1 MYIPL
6 RSTDSGRDAQRVRVG
21 RQRRD
26 RHDGLLLACDQR
38 GLCDVLGGL
47 GVGVG
52 VSVDLGDSC
61 HGQGLMTQS
70 FAVVSTARPGL
81 LVLGSEP
88 WIEKLD
94 EVTPS
99 AQWVVL
105 AVLDA

>member
-1 MYIPL
+1 VYIPL

-38 GLCDVLGGL
+38 GGL